1 MTIDWDR
8 VAVVAQSLLA
18 RIEELYRTSIDRN
31 KASHWQATY
40 DLVSEYVEP
49 HVASAWQHGLAAM
62 GPQATT
68 KEYNDSVLPDEFPL
82 SMFFEILAKKVSP
95 VVESARG
102 IRA

>member
-1 MTIDWDR
+1 
-8 VAVVAQSLLA
+8 
-18 RIEELYRTSIDRN
+18 
-31 KASHWQATY
+31 
-40 DLVSEYVEP
+40 
-49 HVASAWQHGLAAM
+49 M
-62 GPQATT
+62 GPLATT